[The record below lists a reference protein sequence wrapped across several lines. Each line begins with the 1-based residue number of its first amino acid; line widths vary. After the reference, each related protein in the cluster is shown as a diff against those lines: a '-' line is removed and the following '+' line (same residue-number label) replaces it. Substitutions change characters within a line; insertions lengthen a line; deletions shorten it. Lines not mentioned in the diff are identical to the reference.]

1 MKKYLLTFAALL
13 FISSASF
20 AQTDSFDAL
29 RKSVQPLLGDD
40 KIIKVS
46 EVEKTGIFEIVTG
59 RSILYTNKTGS
70 VLLEGQL
77 IDTKSRENLTEKSN
91 SNLGAFNFN
100 DIPLKGAIKTVRG
113 DGSRRVITFE
123 DPNCGWC
130 RKLMTEFNKLTNVT
144 VYTFIVPVLGEDSKG
159 KAKAILCAS
168 NPTKTW
174 VDLMSNANYSIT
186 KKECDVSFNENI
198 ELMQKLRLRGTPAI
212 LFENNTKVPGFMT
225 SEKIEAKLKG

>member
-1 MKKYLLTFAALL
+1 MKKYFSAFAALL
-13 FISSASF
+13 LISSASL
-20 AQTDSFDAL
+20 AQTESFETL
-29 RKSVQPLLGDD
+29 RKAVQPLLGDD
-40 KIIKVS
+40 KILKVS
-46 EVEKTGIFEIVTG
+46 EVEKTGIFEVVTG
-59 RSILYTNKTGS
+59 KSILYTNKTGS
-70 VLLEGQL
+70 VLLEGHL

-91 SNLGAFNFN
+91 SNLGSFNFN

-130 RKLMTEFNKLTNVT
+130 RKLMTELNKLTNVT

-159 KAKAILCAS
+159 KAKSIMCAS

-174 VDLMSNANYSIT
+174 VDFMSSANYSIA
-186 KKECDVSFNENI
+186 KKECDVSFNDNL

-212 LFENNTKVPGFMT
+212 LFESNTKVPGFMT